1 MTELPTR
8 KITIRGL
15 DRAADFDAVAGVF
28 DNAQDYVRLE
38 GGETSGQAL
47 AADFFDEWPDFF
59 PPETRVNLG
68 LFLGTDLAG
77 IIEAGGA
84 WPQPDDAYIGLML
97 FAPAFRGQGLGERF
111 LAAYRDLVLGH
122 GATRIVLGVLH
133 NNPRARAFWTR
144 LGFQVDKA
152 DVTVRHGRLAD
163 RLALN
168 ISQLPSV
175 DGPGS

>member
-1 MTELPTR
+1 MELR
-8 KITIRGL
+8 KL
-15 DRAADFDAVAGVF
+15 DPAKDAVLVARLFLQSADF
-28 DNAQDYVRLE
+28 VRLTE
-38 GGETSGQAL
+38 GVDPGPPQVAQFFKGVPPGGDL
-47 AADFFDEWPDFF
+47 ADSLK
-59 PPETRVNLG
+59 LG
-68 LFLGTDLAG
+68 LFDGPVLLGIADLG
-77 IIEAGGA
+77 YGYPE
-84 WPQPDDAYIGLML
+84 PDDAYIGLML
-97 FAPAFRGQGLGERF
+97 FAPAFGGQGLGERF